1 MGIEQTARDERYRI
15 FNEELKSRSFDAILT
30 AHNGDDNIESVIFNL
45 ARGAGLNGLCGI
57 KPKNGNILRPLIY
70 LSKEEIFSLCR
81 ENNIDYVTDSTNE
94 DTDYTRNFIR
104 HRIVPEL
111 RKLNPELNT
120 AVGRMS
126 AGLISDEEFILSQ
139 AKAFMIGYENGEVN
153 SEELKALHPSA
164 RARVLKLMAGHSLDY
179 KSVRLCEELL
189 FNSECGSYIE
199 LSGGIAFK
207 KERGFVHFI
216 EREELAPLE
225 YCYELC
231 DGLKIGELGAFAVID
246 SEADKENTL
255 FALSLNREALRGKLY
270 IRSRRDGDKIIHG
283 GMTKKVKRI
292 LCDRH
297 IPSHLRDKIPVI
309 CDGEGIVALGDICI
323 RDGCK
328 HKGSGEKTVIAF
340 IKSE

>member
-1 MGIEQTARDERYRI
+1 MDKKIEYAISAHGMEAAHGRVIIGLSGGADSSLLLYWAVRHCKGVACVHVNHMIRGEEADRDQRFCEELCKKYGVELSVYRLDIPTLSKERGMGIEQTARDERYRI

-164 RARVLKLMAGHSLDY
+164 RARVFKLMAGRSLDY
-179 KSVRLCEELL
+179 KSVRLCEGLL

-225 YCYELC
+225 YCYEMC
-231 DGLKIGELGAFAVID
+231 DGLKIGQG
-246 SEADKENTL
+246 K
-255 FALSLNREALRGKLY
+255 RRGKDFTAY
-270 IRSRRDGDKIIHG
+270 
-283 GMTKKVKRI
+283 
-292 LCDRH
+292 
-297 IPSHLRDKIPVI
+297 
-309 CDGEGIVALGDICI
+309 
-323 RDGCK
+323 
-328 HKGSGEKTVIAF
+328 
-340 IKSE
+340 